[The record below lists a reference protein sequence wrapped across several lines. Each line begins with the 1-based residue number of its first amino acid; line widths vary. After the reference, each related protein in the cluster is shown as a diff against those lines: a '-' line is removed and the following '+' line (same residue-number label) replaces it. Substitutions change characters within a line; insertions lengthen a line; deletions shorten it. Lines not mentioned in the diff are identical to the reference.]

1 MAGVLSSLALWH
13 LTLLTGLPLLPS
25 QPKPQLAQGVV
36 SRGNLAQAITPQ
48 PIGPQAAA
56 AAAGEALAEPVE
68 VPRGPS
74 LSLFPSGQYQVPLAS
89 LPSSPPPLGL
99 PLLQSQVSCPALQ
112 RRLQAIVGA
121 ESSVW
126 SISVAD
132 ARGRLL
138 ADVNGLA
145 ARLPASNQ
153 KLVSTAFALD
163 RLGPDYHLNTQLWRL
178 GDGSFRLTGEGDPDL
193 ALPQL
198 QRFARLALATNANA
212 NANSANANSANA
224 NSGDGPQPTLLRL
237 QLAEEPPQAWWPQGW
252 NPDDRF
258 YAYGAPVTRLAVT
271 SNAIHAAVAN
281 PPARLSGLLAKALA
295 QQGTK
300 TQLSLVSA
308 HLPLPSD
315 AVLVHQE
322 PSAPMHNLLSL
333 ANTESH
339 NFTAEVLLRQ
349 GAGSWNL
356 QEARRR
362 EMQWLAEQ
370 GLPME
375 GVMVADGSGLDRGN
389 RLTSRFLVALLL
401 RMNQHPYANQY
412 LASLAV
418 AGRRGTLRN
427 LFIGTPIE
435 GRLYA
440 KTGTLTGV
448 RSISGVLETA
458 DGPRYV
464 SNISNGASVPND
476 TIRQVLLQ
484 VLRTELCDA
493 QPG

>member
-1 MAGVLSSLALWH
+1 LHG
-13 LTLLTGLPLLPS
+13 
-25 QPKPQLAQGVV
+25 
-36 SRGNLAQAITPQ
+36 
-48 PIGPQAAA
+48 
-56 AAAGEALAEPVE
+56 
-68 VPRGPS
+68 
-74 LSLFPSGQYQVPLAS
+74 
-89 LPSSPPPLGL
+89 
-99 PLLQSQVSCPALQ
+99 QVSCPALQ
-112 RRLQAIVGA
+112 RRLRAIVGGEA
-121 ESSVW
+121 AVW

-132 ARGRLL
+132 AQGRLL
-138 ADVNGLA
+138 ADVNGQA
-145 ARLPASNQ
+145 SRLPASNQ
-153 KLVSTAFALD
+153 KLVSTAYALD
-163 RLGPDYHLNTQLWRL
+163 RLGPDYRLNTQLWRL

-212 NANSANANSANA
+212 NANANANG
-224 NSGDGPQPTLLRL
+224 GDGFQPTLLRL

-252 NPDDRF
+252 HPDDRF
-258 YAYGAPVTRLAVT
+258 YSYGAPVTRLAVT
-271 SNAIHAAVAN
+271 SNAIYAAVAN
-281 PPARLSGLLAKALA
+281 PPARLQSLLAKSLA
-295 QQGTK
+295 QQGSQA
-300 TQLSLVSA
+300 QLSLVSA
-308 HLPLPSD
+308 RLPLPTD

-322 PSAPMHNLLSL
+322 PSAPMFNLLSL

-349 GAGSWNL
+349 GAGTWDL
-356 QEARRR
+356 QQARSR

-375 GVMVADGSGLDRGN
+375 GVVVADGSGLDRNN
-389 RLTSRFLVALLL
+389 RLTSRFLAALLL

-412 LASLAV
+412 LASMAV

-427 LFIGTPIE
+427 LFSGTPIE
-435 GRLYA
+435 GRLFA

-464 SNISNGASVPND
+464 STISNGASVPND

-484 VLRTELCDA
+484 VLQTELCSA